1 MLGLLLKD
9 FWSLQFAEGLTDGK
23 TCITSERLCLW
34 SSSSVARKMLVSVPR
49 RHCRAGEGMGPQS
62 RAAGRERLVVPKTQR
77 CRDGDS
83 FQMSHCLS
91 LLFLWS
97 GGLEGTGWCSGRV
110 CAFKFFFL
118 MGFWQEGV
126 RCLQTQI
133 AFWQ

>member
-83 FQMSHCLS
+83 FQMSHRLS

-97 GGLEGTGWCSGRV
+97 GGLEKELDGV
-110 CAFKFFFL
+110 LAEYVLLNFFF
-118 MGFWQEGV
+118 
-126 RCLQTQI
+126 
-133 AFWQ
+133 

>member
-1 MLGLLLKD
+1 
-9 FWSLQFAEGLTDGK
+9 
-23 TCITSERLCLW
+23 
-34 SSSSVARKMLVSVPR
+34 
-49 RHCRAGEGMGPQS
+49 MGPQS

-83 FQMSHCLS
+83 FQMSHRLS
-91 LLFLWS
+91 LFFLWS

-133 AFWQ
+133 LFRRSDGLK